1 MFSRVTR
8 TSIVVVGLML
18 IAVAPATL
26 FAGATP
32 SPGSSPAAARS
43 ITLYGSYQNPA
54 GWGWTPSNISNSLTL
69 TVNKG
74 DVITFHLYA
83 NDSMLHQLLIDLDN
97 SHSNTTGDSW
107 SPMFS
112 NKTTAKDWQYTA
124 STAGTFAFFCNVHG
138 YAAQHGTLVVQ
149 APSTGGGG
157 TSMDTTTLAIG
168 GIVIVVAIVAI
179 VAAVMLRRKRA

>member
-32 SPGSSPAAARS
+32 SPGSRPAAAGS
-43 ITLYGSYQNPA
+43 IPLYGSSQTPA
-54 GWGWTPSNISNSLTL
+54 GWGWTPSTISNSLTL
-69 TVNKG
+69 TVHKD

-83 NDSMLHQLLIDLDN
+83 NDSMMHQLLIDLDN

-124 STAGTFAFFCNVHG
+124 STAGTLAVFCNVHG
-138 YAAQHGTLVVQ
+138 YAPQAGTLVGQ
-149 APSTGGGG
+149 GPSNRGGGAG
-157 TSMDTTTLAIG
+157 QG
-168 GIVIVVAIVAI
+168 QE
-179 VAAVMLRRKRA
+179 RAGHRARADGAP

>member
-32 SPGSSPAAARS
+32 SPGSRPAAAGS
-43 ITLYGSYQNPA
+43 IPLYGSSQTPA
-54 GWGWTPSNISNSLTL
+54 GWGWTPSTISNSLTL
-69 TVNKG
+69 TVHKD

-83 NDSMLHQLLIDLDN
+83 NDSMMHQLLIDLDN

-124 STAGTFAFFCNVHG
+124 STAGTFCLFCNVPR
-138 YAAQHGTLVVQ
+138 YAAQHGTPVVQ
-149 APSTGGGG
+149 PPSTRGGGKKLA
-157 TSMDTTTLAIG
+157 TTAPF
-168 GIVIVVAIVAI
+168 
-179 VAAVMLRRKRA
+179 LRANLKPPPPI

>member
-1 MFSRVTR
+1 MFSRLAR

-43 ITLYGSYQNPA
+43 ITWYGSHQRPA
-54 GWGWTPSNISNSLTL
+54 GWGWPPANISNSLAL
-69 TVNKG
+69 TVHKDG
-74 DVITFHLYA
+74 VIPFHLYA
-83 NDSMLHQLLIDLDN
+83 NDSMMHQLLIDLDN

-124 STAGTFAFFCNVHG
+124 STAGTFAVFCNVHG

-157 TSMDTTTLAIG
+157 TSMGTTAPATRG
-168 GIVIVVAIVAI
+168 KRD
-179 VAAVMLRRKRA
+179 RRRPFGD